1 MLEIFIPTKLKNL
14 KEINNISNNF
24 LNIIKTNNNIKINNF
39 ESTFFEWL
47 YIKSDIF
54 LNDLIILCNWEFGD
68 LYFFDYDIIKNKID
82 SFWTNIME
90 QKELN
95 KNIEN
100 IINNFTETI
109 QELKSNKL
117 LTNTKKEKI
126 NKKIMWSFFT
136 LSWIIFILYKLKEK
150 IEKNIIEMKDY
161 KWKVEL
167 EWEALILL
175 ETSKTKLIEIQASID
190 KLEWKVEFFI
200 NNIKGIII

>member
-68 LYFFDYDIIKNKID
+68 LYFLDYDIIKNKID